1 MSNRPVDPDRR
12 RFSPDQL
19 RKDEKALDEKASLVD
34 KETDVDYRKA
44 FGLIGRSVM
53 LFRFFWLR
61 YVVVLSMG
69 WISTGIAVAVGPW
82 AGKVLIDNVVLGQ
95 SIKEKGEG
103 YPEFLLPVLEF
114 LKGSSTLTILFWL
127 AVWTLVGLLC
137 GVVWGYVHGLIGTRL
152 EQSMLHTVRS
162 RLFES
167 LRSLPFT
174 QLDDQPIG
182 DSVNRAMNDVRAV
195 PNIIQIVVQTPGY
208 ALITF
213 VTAVVTMLSAYPGSP
228 LVVLF
233 AVGAFPAQ
241 VLSTAPFSRMLRRR
255 AQAMVAAKTVFVST
269 TEEGMDN
276 IQAVQSLGANR
287 IEKAR
292 FAKVSANQFRRA
304 RFQEFADNLVRQF
317 ADIASTLFGWA
328 FNLYLLAEVIT
339 GDMTPGDYAVVFG
352 YYWMMSKPAYELVWV
367 WIDLQ
372 PLIAQARRVFVM
384 MDLQQ
389 EEEVGDDTLPP
400 IAHGVEFQNV
410 GLVYPDGRR
419 ALKDVS
425 FKASIGEVTALAGP
439 TGAGKTTLAYLIPRY
454 HMASEGRVL
463 IDGHDV
469 KSTTI
474 DSLRSQITYVF
485 QETETLA
492 VSIADNI
499 RYGAPGASL
508 EDVERVAKTV
518 GIHDFISSLPEG
530 YETQLGTTSS
540 KLSVGQKQR
549 IAIARG
555 LIRDTPIMILDEP
568 TSALDPETEA
578 TLVSAL
584 REAAKSRLVIIIAHR
599 LSTIAHADKIIFLA
613 DGHVHEQ
620 GSHEELLGLENGQ
633 YRRFVELQST

>member
-1 MSNRPVDPDRR
+1 MSNSPAEPDRR
-12 RFSPDQL
+12 RFSLNQL
-19 RKDEKALDEKASLVD
+19 HEDEKVLDEKASLVD
-34 KETDVDYRKA
+34 KKTDVDYKKA
-44 FGLIGRSVM
+44 FNLIGRSVM

-69 WISTGIAVAVGPW
+69 WIATGIAVAVGPW
-82 AGKVLIDNVVLGQ
+82 AGKVLIDNVVLGE

-114 LKGSSTLTILFWL
+114 LKGSSVVTILFWL
-127 AVWTLVGLLC
+127 AVWTLVGLVC
-137 GVVWGYVHGLIGTRL
+137 SVAWTYVHRLISTRL

-167 LRSLPFT
+167 LRSLSIT

-182 DSVNRAMNDVRAV
+182 DSVNRAMNDVHAV
-195 PNIIQIVVQTPGY
+195 PNIIQQVVQTPGY

-213 VTAVVTMLSAYPGSP
+213 GTALFTMLNAYPGSP

-241 VLSTAPFSRMLRRR
+241 VLATTPFSRMLRRR

-276 IQAVQSLGANR
+276 IQAVQSLGANKV
-287 IEKAR
+287 EKAR
-292 FAKVSANQFRRA
+292 FARISANQFRRA

-317 ADIASTLFGWA
+317 ADIASTVFGWA

-372 PLIAQARRVFVM
+372 PQIAQARRVFAM

-389 EEEVGDDTLPP
+389 EEDVGRDTLPA
-400 IAHGVEFQNV
+400 ITHGVEFQNV

-419 ALKDVS
+419 ALENVS
-425 FKASIGEVTALAGP
+425 FTASVGEVVAFAGP

-454 HMASEGRVL
+454 HMATEGRIF
-463 IDGHDV
+463 IDGRNV
-469 KSTTI
+469 NSATI

-492 VSIADNI
+492 ASIVDNI
-499 RYGAPGASL
+499 RYGAPDASI
-508 EDVERVAKTV
+508 EDVERVAKAV
-518 GIHDFISSLPEG
+518 GIHNFISSLPEG
-530 YETQLGTTSS
+530 YGTQLGTTSS

-578 TLVSAL
+578 DLVAAL

-599 LSTIAHADKIIFLA
+599 LSTIAHADNIVFLA
-613 DGHVHEQ
+613 DGRVHEL
-620 GSHEELLGLENGQ
+620 GSHEALMRLEEGR
-633 YRRFVELQST
+633 YRRFVALQNR

>member
-1 MSNRPVDPDRR
+1 MPKDSSDSDRPG
-12 RFSPDQL
+12 FSLTQL
-19 RKDEKALDEKASLVD
+19 RKDEQALDEKASLVD
-34 KETDVDYRKA
+34 TKTDIDYRET
-44 FGLIGRSVM
+44 FGFIGRSIS

-69 WISTGIAVAVGPW
+69 WTSTGIAVAVGPW
-82 AGKVLIDNVVLGQ
+82 VGKVLIDNVVLGEP
-95 SIKEKGEG
+95 IKEKGEG
-103 YPEFLLPVLEF
+103 FPVFLLPALEF
-114 LKGSSTLTILFWL
+114 LKGLSVPTILFWL
-127 AVWTLVGLLC
+127 ALWTVVGLLV

-167 LRSLPFT
+167 LRSLPIT
-174 QLDDQPIG
+174 QLDNQPIG
-182 DSVNRAMNDVRAV
+182 DSVYRAMNDVRAV
-195 PNIIQIVVQTPGY
+195 PDIIQQVVQTPGY

-213 VTAVVTMLSAYPGSP
+213 STALFTMLSAYPDSP

-233 AVGAFPAQ
+233 AIGAFPTQ
-241 VLSTAPFSRMLRRR
+241 VLATTPFSRMLRRR
-255 AQAMVAAKTVFVST
+255 AQAMVAAGTVLVST

-276 IQAVQSLGANR
+276 IQAVQSLGANE

-292 FAKVSANQFRRA
+292 FARTSADQFRRE
-304 RFQEFADNLVRQF
+304 RIQIFANNLVQQF
-317 ADIASTLFGWA
+317 ADIASTLFTWA
-328 FNLYLLAEVIT
+328 FNLYLLAQVIT
-339 GDMTPGDYAVVFG
+339 GGMTPGDYAVVFG
-352 YYWMMSKPAYELVWV
+352 YYWAMSKPAYELVWV
-367 WIDLQ
+367 WIGLQ
-372 PLIAQARRVFVM
+372 RSVAQARRVFAM

-389 EEEVGDDTLPP
+389 EEEVGDDTLPA
-400 IAHGVEFQNV
+400 IARGVEFQNV

-425 FKASIGEVTALAGP
+425 FKASIGEVVALAGP

-454 HMASEGRVL
+454 HIASEGSVR

-469 KSTTI
+469 NSATI

-492 VSIADNI
+492 ASIADNI
-499 RYGAPGASL
+499 RYGTPDADL
-508 EDVERVAKTV
+508 EDVKRVAEAA
-518 GIHDFISSLPEG
+518 GIHDFIASLPEG

-578 TLVSAL
+578 YLVSAL
-584 REAAKSRLVIIIAHR
+584 REAAESRLVIIIAHR
-599 LSTIAHADKIIFLA
+599 LSTIVHADNIVFLA
-613 DGHVHEQ
+613 DGQVHEQ
-620 GSHEELLGLENGQ
+620 GSHEELMEIESGY
-633 YRRFVELQST
+633 YRRFVELQSA